1 MFVLLYYKW
10 DKLSHVSQLWLTETW
25 NFMSDE
31 I

>member
-1 MFVLLYYKW
+1 MPSIYKW